1 MLTFKL
7 HCKWIRHKRDTVQNM
22 KMIRNDQQYTAHF
35 IIMIRKRHNGWFNE
49 GTKGHI
55 CSMCENYF
63 SASSIIQKTIWM
75 NIVRIAGQKAKK
87 LCISRLTF
95 WINEP
100 RRDVAFEVSCK
111 VGNDSVGE
119 FFSSMVCFLVDNF
132 WKSAF
137 SLVSYHFPFQKTIV
151 EKYTNIDHQQLLV
164 FLRIIP

>member
-1 MLTFKL
+1 
-7 HCKWIRHKRDTVQNM
+7 
-22 KMIRNDQQYTAHF
+22 
-35 IIMIRKRHNGWFNE
+35 
-49 GTKGHI
+49 
-55 CSMCENYF
+55 
-63 SASSIIQKTIWM
+63 M

-137 SLVSYHFPFQKTIV
+137 SLVSSDSDGILLSPLACRIKLVLSALPPLDFDIFRTRFCWHSCGCRRLCTSSLRAGSW
-151 EKYTNIDHQQLLV
+151 EGQLGSRRLV
-164 FLRIIP
+164 PPPWEESI